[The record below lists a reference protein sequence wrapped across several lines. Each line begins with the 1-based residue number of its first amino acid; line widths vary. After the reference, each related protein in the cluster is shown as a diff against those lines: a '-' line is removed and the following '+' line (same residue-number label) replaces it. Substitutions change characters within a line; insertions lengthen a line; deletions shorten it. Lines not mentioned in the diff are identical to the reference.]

1 MCWVIEQSLFN
12 SMNTS
17 AQAVNFNMDKFQAS
31 HFMDAAEDSVSILDP
46 SFHSSQIYFFN
57 VDWLFNRKPNS
68 MALIKASQFCSKF
81 AESNRATVKQ
91 VTKKVHCE
99 NYTKYVWK
107 WTHHFPCKFFYFL
120 FLKWELFF

>member
-1 MCWVIEQSLFN
+1 
-12 SMNTS
+12 MNTS

-91 VTKKVHCE
+91 VMKKRTIPNMFGSESIIFHVNCSE
-99 NYTKYVWK
+99 TCFFVI
-107 WTHHFPCKFFYFL
+107 KFFYF
-120 FLKWELFF
+120 

>member
-1 MCWVIEQSLFN
+1 
-12 SMNTS
+12 MNIS

-91 VTKKVHCE
+91 VTKKVHRE

-107 WTHHFPCKFFYFL
+107 
-120 FLKWELFF
+120 